1 MHSDVHPLM
10 FTRCLDLVRETGL
23 PAWTLRQCAQPAVH
37 PATDVICF
45 TFDDGWET
53 DVLVALPEL
62 RRRGFGGTFFV
73 TTGNI
78 GTPRFLSWTQVRA
91 LASAGMEI
99 GSHTCSH
106 ADLTR
111 LRGDALERELSAS
124 RRELEDRLGQQVDSV
139 SIPHDAYNRRVL
151 ETAGRVGYA
160 YICVSRPG
168 LNPLPLTHGRPV
180 RRNALHRAVA
190 GGGLARFIRPD
201 RAALL
206 RRDAGYVARAVIK
219 RVLSEERY
227 ANLRRVVTGH
237 GSMGR

>member
-1 MHSDVHPLM
+1 MHSDVHPLL
-10 FTRCLDLVRETGL
+10 FTRCLDLVREAGL
-23 PAWTLRQCAQPAVH
+23 PAWTLRQCAQPAEY

-53 DVLVALPEL
+53 DVGVALPEL
-62 RRRGFGGTFFV
+62 HRRGFGGTFFV
-73 TTGNI
+73 TTRTI

-111 LRGDALERELSAS
+111 IGAGALERELSAS
-124 RRELEDRLGQQVDSV
+124 RRELEDRLGQQVDAV
-139 SIPHDAYNRRVL
+139 SIPHDAYNRTVL
-151 ETAGRVGYA
+151 ETAGRVYA

-168 LNPLPLTHGRPV
+168 LNPLPLAHGRPI

-190 GGGLARFIRPD
+190 GEGLAQFIRPG

-206 RRDAGYVARAVIK
+206 RRDAGYVARAALK
-219 RVLSEERY
+219 RVVSEERY
-227 ANLRRVVTGH
+227 ATLRRAVTGY
-237 GSMGR
+237 GSARR